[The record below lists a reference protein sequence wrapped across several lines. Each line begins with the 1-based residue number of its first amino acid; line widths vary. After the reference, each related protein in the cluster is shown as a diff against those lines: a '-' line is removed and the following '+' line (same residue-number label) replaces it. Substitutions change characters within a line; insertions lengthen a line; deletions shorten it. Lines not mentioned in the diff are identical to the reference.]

1 MAEKYNLKQELIK
14 ANDYISGK
22 NDGDPKWETLL
33 AASYLTRPDYINTM
47 RANMFTSHI
56 KQALTLRNPE
66 FPKIY
71 FGPENVVGRYSD
83 GYKQIKDGDKVVY
96 KKVVKYEN
104 LIKKSKYSTEP
115 NFYILFLYDKK
126 KDEYSIVE
134 RTPCEDAT
142 ELFGYDY
149 VNDVIDSYDEGDTIK
164 DGTILYHSTSYD
176 DDMNYCYGK
185 NVNVMYSLDLTT
197 YEDAASVSDKFAEEF
212 MSSEIETVRISL
224 NDNDYLLNMFGK
236 DIDHYQTLPEIGQKV
251 DGVLAASR
259 RLFNNQVIYDFRN
272 SKLSTIMD
280 GDSVIYEYGTIL
292 DYTIYCNNPDLPDN
306 TFNRDILKYIKH
318 QRAYWKEILKTC
330 KEIKKSGSKYTR
342 DINHLY
348 KRAKDFLDDEES
360 RWKEGDSEFGNLL
373 IDVMVAR
380 HVGCQEGQKFSPRY
394 GNKSVIS
401 KIVPEEDMPYY
412 YDENGNKVHA
422 QILLSLL
429 AIINRTT
436 AYPLFEMAL
445 NHITQ
450 RCARYMKTLPTREAQ
465 ENTFFELLYD
475 FDPDYADET
484 KRIYLGLS
492 EEEKDEYMHFVVY
505 GDDKYRNGIF
515 LRDVAFK
522 EKTPIFYRIMNIW
535 NKYSDSWLKYNRLYV
550 KKWGREIPILN
561 KGLISEMYVMKLKQ
575 TSRKN
580 FSVRNMGA
588 VNSKGLPERS
598 YKSRSHLEKTSST
611 PIRFGEYETLNFC
624 IGQETSDY
632 ALFQALYRTSVK
644 GRNDLA
650 KLIMDPNVT
659 EGDISDTY
667 DSRTAEIFN
676 VIMMSLSLRL
686 KFTNEDNTLRS
697 FNRTGLHSYTVDGKS
712 FITDDFTAMM
722 LERIE
727 EIENRIF
734 TENPIISTNELY
746 DLVREELSSGK
757 HLMGTNDPDEIDRI
771 MNLYYGQVN

>member
-1 MAEKYNLKQELIK
+1 
-14 ANDYISGK
+14 
-22 NDGDPKWETLL
+22 
-33 AASYLTRPDYINTM
+33 
-47 RANMFTSHI
+47 
-56 KQALTLRNPE
+56 
-66 FPKIY
+66 
-71 FGPENVVGRYSD
+71 
-83 GYKQIKDGDKVVY
+83 
-96 KKVVKYEN
+96 
-104 LIKKSKYSTEP
+104 
-115 NFYILFLYDKK
+115 
-126 KDEYSIVE
+126 
-134 RTPCEDAT
+134 
-142 ELFGYDY
+142 
-149 VNDVIDSYDEGDTIK
+149 
-164 DGTILYHSTSYD
+164 
-176 DDMNYCYGK
+176 MNYCYGK

-272 SKLSTIMD
+272 SRLSTIMD

-734 TENPIISTNELY
+734 IENPIISTNELY

-757 HLMGTNDPDEIDRI
+757 HLMGTNDPEEIDRI